1 MFFPTCKTDI
11 ERRPGMRGVAVTST
25 AMTDIY
31 RFPFSD
37 AFQTSLHHI
46 LKKRKNHD
54 FFSGIGRG
62 SRARSLQAETLD
74 LSRVS
79 FPRTRSRE

>member
-46 LKKRKNHD
+46 L
-54 FFSGIGRG
+54 
-62 SRARSLQAETLD
+62 
-74 LSRVS
+74 
-79 FPRTRSRE
+79 